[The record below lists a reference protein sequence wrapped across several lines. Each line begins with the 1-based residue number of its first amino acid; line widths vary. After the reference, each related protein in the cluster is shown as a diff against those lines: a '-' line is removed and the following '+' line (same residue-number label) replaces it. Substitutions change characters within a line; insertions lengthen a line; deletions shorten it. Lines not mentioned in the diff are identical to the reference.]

1 MPAFTAGKVHV
12 QRRNNVPLP
21 PPPARKVRI
30 GTETECLFRAQS
42 VPYPPRHSYVYIV
55 KLKTPDSRW
64 GRLGGSLSTSPADSM
79 HLYHRTVLFPR
90 GVGSLGLPSI
100 RQRLLLLTACFP
112 ASLSLCPPDEWDG
125 ACPPTETDPDSF
137 FPEMKRR
144 PGLELAVLPPHL
156 STPFYMS
163 PSIVFL
169 S

>member
-1 MPAFTAGKVHV
+1 MCRDEITCPCPRPPLGKLESELK
-12 QRRNNVPLP
+12 QNVCFGP
-21 PPPARKVRI
+21 KVCR
-30 GTETECLFRAQS
+30 THHAT
-42 VPYPPRHSYVYIV
+42 HVYIV